1 MTNCL
6 VWILGR
12 GASAAC
18 NLHWT
23 VPKEWQNDNREVQIA
38 NIEKA
43 IRSEMNCSC
52 IDTSPY
58 QFLLSELSNRTNSNW
73 HHRFLTTNWDFLL
86 QREIEKLGLTATPRW
101 LPERHVYHIN
111 GTVEEW
117 PSAEKAQPPLRSPFL
132 LESDLPNQRLY
143 ASEVEQAVRYIIWR
157 RAFVIVGM
165 SFECAMD
172 RAFLNALGRL
182 EDDLP
187 IGNSW
192 WLIIN
197 PNSEAL
203 QKVRERLHRSF
214 PKASYCSAPVGF
226 NEWLRNGMPQLVAAG
241 ILKNAEK
248 PLCEKP

>member
-1 MTNCL
+1 MSNCL
-6 VWILGR
+6 VWIFGR

-23 VPKEWQNDNREVQIA
+23 VPEEWQLDGREVQIA
-38 NIEKA
+38 NIKKA
-43 IRSEMNCSC
+43 IRSKMNRPD

-58 QFLLSELSNRTNSNW
+58 KFLLSELSNRTNPNW

-86 QREIEKLGLTATPRW
+86 QREIKQLGLTATPRW
-101 LPERHVYHIN
+101 LQETHVYHIN

-157 RAFVIVGM
+157 QAFVIVGM

-172 RAFLNALGRL
+172 RAFLSALGSF

-192 WLIIN
+192 WLIMN
-197 PNSEAL
+197 PNKEAL
-203 QKVRERLHRSF
+203 QKVCARLQSAF
-214 PKASYCSAPVGF
+214 PKSNYCIEPVGF
-226 NEWLRNGMPQLVAAG
+226 NEWLREGMPQLVVAG
-241 ILKNAEK
+241 VLKNA
-248 PLCEKP
+248 